1 MISKTI
7 VAAMLTTT
15 LVTGA
20 AFAQTSNANKADAA
34 NTSATMHREG
44 EWRASKLVG
53 VNVYNEANEKIGDIN
68 DVILDKSG
76 KTSKVILGVGGFLGL
91 GEHNVAV
98 PFEKL
103 KWVDEP
109 VRSAGTANPS
119 ASAPATNVDSNARTA
134 SDGAARTTTGVATNT
149 SATRGS
155 SHNWYPDHAVYN
167 ATKDQLKAMPEFKY

>member
-7 VAAMLTTT
+7 AVAVLTTA
-15 LVTGA
+15 LMTGA
-20 AFAQTSNANKADAA
+20 AYAQTANKADPA
-34 NTSATMHREG
+34 NAGATMHRDG

-53 VNVYNEANEKIGDIN
+53 VNVYNEANEKIGEIN

-76 KTSKVILGVGGFLGL
+76 KASKAILGVGGFLGI
-91 GEHNVAV
+91 GEYTIAV

-103 KWVDEP
+103 KWVNEP
-109 VRSAGTANPS
+109 VRSASTSNPP

-134 SDGAARTTTGVATNT
+134 SDGAAKTTTGVATNT
-149 SATRGS
+149 SAARGTGQ
-155 SHNWYPDHAVYN
+155 NWYPDHAVYN